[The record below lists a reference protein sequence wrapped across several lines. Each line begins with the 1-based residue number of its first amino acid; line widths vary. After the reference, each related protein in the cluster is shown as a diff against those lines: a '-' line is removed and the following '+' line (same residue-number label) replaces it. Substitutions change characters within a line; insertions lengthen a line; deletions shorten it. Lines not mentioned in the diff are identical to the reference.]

1 MNVTLD
7 LIKFDEGKRIL
18 QHAHV
23 LRTYV
28 YRYRYTVYRYVFVIV
43 RCNTFFVDIKAA
55 VDREEIGRRGKIVQ
69 LK

>member
-23 LRTYV
+23 LRTY
-28 YRYRYTVYRYVFVIV
+28 VYRYVFVIV

-55 VDREEIGRRGKIVQ
+55 VDREEIGRRGRIVQ